1 MNPEEFF
8 KLAEKTLGGWKATGD
23 APKMDFAAFPK
34 QGKTKIILV
43 DKPGASQSEIRAGH
57 RAHTRSHPDWHASLI
72 TISILG
78 GGFNSRLNEALR
90 QKKGLTYGAGGS
102 FSGSKFAGAF
112 SVSTSTK
119 TERTAEAVQA
129 ILDTL
134 AEMRSAPPTAK
145 EMHTTRSFMVG
156 RFAGRWETPQTIL
169 GDLWFMDSM
178 GLKRDYF
185 QVAIA
190 AYNKTTAEEVQRIA
204 KEHIDPAN
212 MTIVVAG
219 DASRIKADL
228 EKIAPVEVVSGKPK
242 KAAKKV
248 EKPAPAGAGAG

>member
-1 MNPEEFF
+1 
-8 KLAEKTLGGWKATGD
+8 
-23 APKMDFAAFPK
+23 MD
-34 QGKTKIILV
+34 
-43 DKPGASQSEIRAGH
+43 
-57 RAHTRSHPDWHASLI
+57 
-72 TISILG
+72 
-78 GGFNSRLNEALR
+78 
-90 QKKGLTYGAGGS
+90 
-102 FSGSKFAGAF
+102 
-112 SVSTSTK
+112 
-119 TERTAEAVQA
+119 
-129 ILDTL
+129 
-134 AEMRSAPPTAK
+134 
-145 EMHTTRSFMVG
+145 TTRSFMVG

-169 GDLWFMDSM
+169 GDLWFLDSM

-242 KAAKKV
+242 RAEKPAGKTV
-248 EKPAPAGAGAG
+248 EKPAPAGAG